1 MSDIL
6 LRFVHISD
14 THISADPHYNDYDA
28 PHTPLIGAQALVH
41 QLNHLPFAPDFVLH
55 TGDVAYDKDEQSYQ
69 AARDILSAINAPV
82 YYLAGNHDDP
92 AALQRTMLGAE
103 VGQDPFEYEFE
114 VNGVQIVTVDSNRPA
129 EPPRGKVSADQLVR
143 LERIARADDDRPL
156 VVATHH
162 NALPVGTVWWDEY
175 MRLENGADFHRALL
189 PARDRL
195 RGVFFGHVHQNTDT
209 LRDGILYVSTTSSWT
224 QIFNYPGQIETENER
239 AALPGFSVV
248 TITRDQTYI
257 RRHRY
262 VVDAGS
268 LRE

>member
-129 EPPRGKVSADQLVR
+129 EAPRGQGQRRSVGAVG
-143 LERIARADDDRPL
+143 AHRPRRRRPP
-156 VVATHH
+156 AGRSD
-162 NALPVGTVWWDEY
+162 APQ
-175 MRLENGADFHRALL
+175 R
-189 PARDRL
+189 PAR
-195 RGVFFGHVHQNTDT
+195 
-209 LRDGILYVSTTSSWT
+209 
-224 QIFNYPGQIETENER
+224 
-239 AALPGFSVV
+239 
-248 TITRDQTYI
+248 
-257 RRHRY
+257 RHGL
-262 VVDAGS
+262 VG
-268 LRE
+268 

>member
-1 MSDIL
+1 
-6 LRFVHISD
+6 
-14 THISADPHYNDYDA
+14 
-28 PHTPLIGAQALVH
+28 
-41 QLNHLPFAPDFVLH
+41 
-55 TGDVAYDKDEQSYQ
+55 
-69 AARDILSAINAPV
+69 
-82 YYLAGNHDDP
+82 
-92 AALQRTMLGAE
+92 
-103 VGQDPFEYEFE
+103 
-114 VNGVQIVTVDSNRPA
+114 
-129 EPPRGKVSADQLVR
+129 
-143 LERIARADDDRPL
+143 
-156 VVATHH
+156 
-162 NALPVGTVWWDEY
+162 
-175 MRLENGADFHRALL
+175 MRMENGEDFHRALL

-248 TITRDQTYI
+248 TITREQTYI